1 MPDETIYNPGS
12 MSEVHDY
19 EDVLS
24 VMGEKFFPELRTSGH
39 MDFNDYLAQHPEL
52 QGMTEDYNVL
62 GGMDVAKRIP
72 AGSTWWS
79 GKMLPVMGGIYSLA
93 DTLKSPHQD
102 WKEGFGDWY
111 RNVKGIGIKRNWNPF
126 GLLYD
131 PKEKD
136 YYKGLYEKMNRS
148 ERVNELPER
157 VNELPERVNVPS
169 SVPVPAHISGGN
181 GGVNRSGPSRDRGRS
196 RGRGET
202 GQIAGGHHF
211 SRGGLMDIP
220 LSGRSRDI

>member
-1 MPDETIYNPGS
+1 FKRRGGSGRLLYGIMADETTYNLGDLFLKG
-12 MSEVHDY
+12 MDY
-19 EDVLS
+19 
-24 VMGEKFFPELRTSGH
+24 FPQFETSGH
-39 MDFNDYLAQHPEL
+39 FDFNNFIAQHPEL
-52 QGMTEDYNVL
+52 QGRSDIYNVL
-62 GGMDVAKRIP
+62 GGMDIAKKIEP
-72 AGSTWWS
+72 GSTWWS
-79 GKMLPVMGGIYSLA
+79 GNKGLSTMGGIYNLV
-93 DTLKSPHQD
+93 DTLKEPSQD

-202 GQIAGGHHF
+202 GQIAG
-211 SRGGLMDIP
+211 
-220 LSGRSRDI
+220 